1 MSSAMN
7 HRARSRR
14 SYAKHRSACSG
25 HARRTIFRQTPKR
38 RPGLLEL
45 LRSSAPESAERD
57 LYRGADHR
65 RAALLGSL

>member
-25 HARRTIFRQTPKR
+25 HASRTIYQQAFKKQASKKQ
-38 RPGLLEL
+38 PGRLEL
-45 LRSSAPESAERD
+45 LRGAIKPRGRETKADAE
-57 LYRGADHR
+57 
-65 RAALLGSL
+65 

>member
-45 LRSSAPESAERD
+45 LRGMFTKPRGREAKGDAE
-57 LYRGADHR
+57 
-65 RAALLGSL
+65 

>member
-25 HARRTIFRQTPKR
+25 HASRTIYQQAPKK
-38 RPGLLEL
+38 RPGLLGL
-45 LRSSAPESAERD
+45 LRGAIKPRGREAKADAE
-57 LYRGADHR
+57 
-65 RAALLGSL
+65 

>member
-25 HARRTIFRQTPKR
+25 HARRTIYQQAPKKQ
-38 RPGLLEL
+38 PGLLEL
-45 LRSSAPESAERD
+45 LLGAVKPRGREAKGDAE
-57 LYRGADHR
+57 
-65 RAALLGSL
+65 

>member
-25 HARRTIFRQTPKR
+25 HARRTIYQQAPKKQ
-38 RPGLLEL
+38 PGLLGL
-45 LRSSAPESAERD
+45 LRGVVKPRGRETKVDAE
-57 LYRGADHR
+57 
-65 RAALLGSL
+65 

>member
-25 HARRTIFRQTPKR
+25 HARRTIFRQAPKR

-45 LRSSAPESAERD
+45 LRGMVKPRGREAKGDAE
-57 LYRGADHR
+57 
-65 RAALLGSL
+65 

>member
-25 HARRTIFRQTPKR
+25 HASRTIYQQAFKKQASKKQASKKQ
-38 RPGLLEL
+38 PGLLGL
-45 LRSSAPESAERD
+45 LRGAIKPRGREAKADAE
-57 LYRGADHR
+57 
-65 RAALLGSL
+65 

>member
-25 HARRTIFRQTPKR
+25 HARRTIYQQAPKKQ
-38 RPGLLEL
+38 PGLLEL
-45 LRSSAPESAERD
+45 LRGAVKPRGREAKGDAE
-57 LYRGADHR
+57 
-65 RAALLGSL
+65 

>member
-38 RPGLLEL
+38 RPGPLEL
-45 LRSSAPESAERD
+45 LRRAFKPRGREAKGDAE
-57 LYRGADHR
+57 
-65 RAALLGSL
+65 

>member
-25 HARRTIFRQTPKR
+25 HARRTIFRQTIFRQTPKR

-45 LRSSAPESAERD
+45 LRRAFKPRGREAKGDAE
-57 LYRGADHR
+57 
-65 RAALLGSL
+65 

>member
-14 SYAKHRSACSG
+14 SYARHRSACSG
-25 HARRTIFRQTPKR
+25 HARRTIFRQAPKR

-45 LRSSAPESAERD
+45 LRGMMFKPRGREAKGDAE
-57 LYRGADHR
+57 
-65 RAALLGSL
+65 

>member
-25 HARRTIFRQTPKR
+25 PARRTIFRQTPKR

-45 LRSSAPESAERD
+45 LRRAFKPRGREAKGDAE
-57 LYRGADHR
+57 
-65 RAALLGSL
+65 

>member
-25 HARRTIFRQTPKR
+25 HARRTIYQQAPKKQ
-38 RPGLLEL
+38 PGLLGML
-45 LRSSAPESAERD
+45 
-57 LYRGADHR
+57 RGAIKPRGRETKVD
-65 RAALLGSL
+65 AE

>member
-25 HARRTIFRQTPKR
+25 HASRTIYQQAFKKQAPKK
-38 RPGLLEL
+38 RPGLLGL
-45 LRSSAPESAERD
+45 LRGAIKPRGREAKADAE
-57 LYRGADHR
+57 
-65 RAALLGSL
+65 

>member
-25 HARRTIFRQTPKR
+25 HARRTIYQQAPKKQ
-38 RPGLLEL
+38 PGLLEL
-45 LRSSAPESAERD
+45 LRGAFKPRGREAKGDAE
-57 LYRGADHR
+57 
-65 RAALLGSL
+65 

>member
-25 HARRTIFRQTPKR
+25 HASRTIYQQAFKKQASKKQ
-38 RPGLLEL
+38 PGLLGLLGL
-45 LRSSAPESAERD
+45 LRGVVKPRGRETKVDAE
-57 LYRGADHR
+57 
-65 RAALLGSL
+65 

>member
-25 HARRTIFRQTPKR
+25 HASRTIYQQAFKKQASKKQ
-38 RPGLLEL
+38 PGLLEL
-45 LRSSAPESAERD
+45 LRRAIKPRGREAKADAE
-57 LYRGADHR
+57 
-65 RAALLGSL
+65 

>member
-25 HARRTIFRQTPKR
+25 HARRTIYRQAPKK

-45 LRSSAPESAERD
+45 LYGAIKP
-57 LYRGADHR
+57 RGRETKGDTE
-65 RAALLGSL
+65 

>member
-7 HRARSRR
+7 HRDRSHR

-25 HARRTIFRQTPKR
+25 HARRTIYRQAPKR

-45 LRSSAPESAERD
+45 LCRGFKPRD
-57 LYRGADHR
+57 RKAKGDAK
-65 RAALLGSL
+65 

>member
-25 HARRTIFRQTPKR
+25 HARRTIYQQAPKKQ
-38 RPGLLEL
+38 PGLLEL
-45 LRSSAPESAERD
+45 LRMAFKPRGREAKGDAE
-57 LYRGADHR
+57 
-65 RAALLGSL
+65 

>member
-38 RPGLLEL
+38 RPGLREL
-45 LRSSAPESAERD
+45 LRGAIKPRGREAKGDAE
-57 LYRGADHR
+57 
-65 RAALLGSL
+65 

>member
-25 HARRTIFRQTPKR
+25 HASRTIFRQTPKR
-38 RPGLLEL
+38 RLGLLEL
-45 LRSSAPESAERD
+45 REL
-57 LYRGADHR
+57 
-65 RAALLGSL
+65 LLGAIKPGGREAKADAE